1 MNLLQGKSNQ
11 YLREAILEGSVEKAR
26 RYLTLKIG
34 KADVAALTESGG
46 FSMLHCACLVGN
58 TQIAMMLLQ
67 YGADVLALTDVRL
80 LLLLLHAIIIMSD
93 YTIRA
98 F

>member
-34 KADVAALTESGG
+34 KADVAALTDSGG
-46 FSMLHCACLVGN
+46 FSMLHYACLVGN

-67 YGADVLALTDVRL
+67 YGADVLALTDVRRATPTNRRS
-80 LLLLLHAIIIMSD
+80 AII
-93 YTIRA
+93 
-98 F
+98 